1 MEKIQNILLR
11 LNTKGEWMQED
22 LDLLLLEKNGHH
34 DLVRF
39 LIDRECDVNARASDG
54 STSLILGRHTKHL

>member
-34 DLVRF
+34 DLI
-39 LIDRECDVNARASDG
+39 L
-54 STSLILGRHTKHL
+54 SLIFKFLFIFISIFIDNNSNL